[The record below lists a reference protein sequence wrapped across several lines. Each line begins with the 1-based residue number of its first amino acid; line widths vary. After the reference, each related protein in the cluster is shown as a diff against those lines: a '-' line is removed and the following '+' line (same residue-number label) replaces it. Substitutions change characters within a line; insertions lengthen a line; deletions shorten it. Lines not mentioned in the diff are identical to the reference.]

1 MALTLEE
8 YAAQD
13 GLGLAAMVR
22 SGDVSAAEL
31 AETAQRAIAA
41 LNPTINAV
49 IGDVPAALHTP
60 APGSAGA
67 PFHGVPFL
75 IKDLVMHADGVAC
88 DMGSRFVHGSFTSPH
103 DTELMR
109 RFKAAGLTTLGR
121 TNTPEMGFSITT
133 EPVLYGPT
141 RNPWDLTRSP
151 GGSSGG
157 SAAAVAAGLVPVAHA
172 NDGGGSIRI
181 PAGCCGLV
189 GLKPS
194 RGRTP
199 TGPEFGQPLK
209 GMGIEHAVTRTVRDC
224 AALLDAVQGPGVGDP
239 FEIPPPARP
248 YLQEV
253 GAEPGRLRI
262 AFSLEGVMQ
271 AEIDPEMRAAL
282 LQVAQHLDQLGHHV
296 EQASPVFDEAQF
308 HSANLTYWCG
318 FLAAGVLG
326 VGQLNGRTPSPAL
339 LEATTLACYEHG
351 LGLSLIDGE
360 MADAFANMVC
370 RSVAPFF
377 RQYDVLLTPTTA
389 AAALPLGFSNGNDA
403 SLGAKGWYDH
413 LFRHAPFTALYNM
426 TGQPAISL
434 PLCSDS
440 AGRPL
445 GMQFVSRFGAE
456 DLLIR
461 LAAQLEQSLPW
472 QHRRPSTH
480 VASL

>member
-13 GLGLAAMVR
+13 GLGLAALVR
-22 SGDVSAAEL
+22 GGEVSAAEL

-41 LNPTINAV
+41 VNPAINAV
-49 IGDVPAALHTP
+49 IGEVPPTLHVPAAGTE
-60 APGSAGA
+60 AA

-75 IKDLVMHADGVAC
+75 IKDLVMHAEGVAC
-88 DMGSRFVHGSFTSPH
+88 DMGSRFVQGSFVSPH

-109 RFKAAGLTTLGR
+109 RFKAAGLMTLGR
-121 TNTPEMGFSITT
+121 TNTPEMGFNVTT
-133 EPVLYGPT
+133 EPVVYGPS
-141 RNPWDLTRSP
+141 RNPWDPTRST

-157 SAAAVAAGLVPVAHA
+157 SSAAVAAGLVPVAHA

-181 PAGCCGLV
+181 PAAWCGVV
-189 GLKPS
+189 GLKPT

-224 AALLDAVQGPGVGDP
+224 AALLDAIQGPGVGDP

-248 YLQEV
+248 YQQEV

-271 AEIDPEMRAAL
+271 AEVDPEMRAAL
-282 LQVAQHLDQLGHHV
+282 LQTAKHLEQLGHHV
-296 EQASPVFDEAQF
+296 EEASPVYDETQF
-308 HSANLTYWCG
+308 HTANLTYWCG
-318 FLAAGVLG
+318 FLAGGILG
-326 VGQLNGRTPSPAL
+326 IGQLNGRTPSPEL
-339 LEATTLACYEHG
+339 LEATTWACYQHG
-351 LGLSLIDGE
+351 LALTLVDGE
-360 MADAFANMVC
+360 VADAFTNMVC

-377 RQYDVLLTPTTA
+377 RQYDVLLTPTMA
-389 AAALPLGFSNGNDA
+389 SAPLPLGFANGDDA
-403 SLGAKGWYDH
+403 SLDAKGWYDH
-413 LFRHAPFTALYNM
+413 LFRYVPFTALYNM

-434 PLCSDS
+434 PLHADG

-445 GMQFVSRFGAE
+445 GMQFVTRHGAE
-456 DLLIR
+456 DVLIR

-472 QHRRPSTH
+472 KQRRPQVH
-480 VASL
+480 VATV

>member
-1 MALTLEE
+1 MALTLDE

-13 GLGLAAMVR
+13 GLGLAALVR

-31 AETAQRAIAA
+31 AATAQRAIAA

-49 IGDVPAALHTP
+49 IGEVPAALHAP
-60 APGSAGA
+60 AAETEAAS
-67 PFHGVPFL
+67 FHGVPFL
-75 IKDLVMHADGVAC
+75 IKDLVMHAEGVAC
-88 DMGSRFVHGSFTSPH
+88 DMGSRFVHGSFVSPH

-109 RFKAAGLTTLGR
+109 RFKAAGLMTLGR
-121 TNTPEMGFSITT
+121 TNTPEMGFSIST

-141 RNPWDLTRSP
+141 RNPWDLTRSA

-181 PAGCCGLV
+181 PAACCGVV
-189 GLKPS
+189 GLKPT

-209 GMGIEHAVTRTVRDC
+209 GMGIEHVVTRTVRDC

-253 GAEPGRLRI
+253 GVEPGRLRI
-262 AFSLEGVMQ
+262 AFSLAGVMQ
-271 AEIDPEMRAAL
+271 AKIDPEMRDAL
-282 LQVAQHLDQLGHHV
+282 LQVAKHLEQLGHHV
-296 EQASPVFDEAQF
+296 EEASPVFDEAQF
-308 HSANLTYWCG
+308 HTANLTYWCG
-318 FLAAGVLG
+318 FLAAGILG
-326 VGQLNGRTPSPAL
+326 VGQFNGRTPSSEL
-339 LEATTLACYEHG
+339 LEATTLACYERG
-351 LGLSLIDGE
+351 LALTLVDGE
-360 MADAFANMVC
+360 IADAFTNMVC

-377 RQYDVLLTPTTA
+377 RQYDVLLTPTMA
-389 AAALPLGFSNGNDA
+389 AAALPLGFANGDDA
-403 SLGAKGWYDH
+403 SLGAQGWYDR

-434 PLCSDS
+434 PLCSDRE
-440 AGRPL
+440 GRPL
-445 GMQFVSRFGAE
+445 GMQFVARFGAE

-461 LAAQLEQSLPW
+461 LAAQLEQSMPW
-472 QHRRPSTH
+472 KQRRPG
-480 VASL
+480 VYVGAV